1 MARAS
6 RVEAEWLRRV
16 QIRMATS
23 AAARSPR
30 LPALHCGERS
40 DFVRARP
47 SREPPGSS
55 GSDGIVGEPIGPA

>member
-6 RVEAEWLRRV
+6 RVEAEWLRRA

-47 SREPPGSS
+47 SREPPDSN
-55 GSDGIVGEPIGPA
+55 GSDGIAGEPIGSA